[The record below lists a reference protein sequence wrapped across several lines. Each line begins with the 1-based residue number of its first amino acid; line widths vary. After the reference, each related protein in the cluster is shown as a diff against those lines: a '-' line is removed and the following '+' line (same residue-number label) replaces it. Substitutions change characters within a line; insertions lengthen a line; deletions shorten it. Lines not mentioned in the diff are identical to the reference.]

1 MIVST
6 QRCLFESFPKLAL
19 DNSLRQAG
27 PGPKCLRPTSFKSP
41 LWSTF
46 VSLSKP
52 ETLYPEGLWSVD
64 SFLLGFFPYVS

>member
-27 PGPKCLRPTSFKSP
+27 PGPKCLSPTSFKSP
-41 LWSTF
+41 PMVDFCLA
-46 VSLSKP
+46 V
-52 ETLYPEGLWSVD
+52 ET
-64 SFLLGFFPYVS
+64 